1 MNEKYQKYINFIVD
15 DIEAPYFENMKD
27 SYGLKDSEYEL
38 VLSKVFN
45 QIVIIEGNYVHDDQG
60 NNIYYEDSTGYW
72 YKYEYDNNGNLMY
85 WGDSDGIWYK
95 YEYDS
100 NGNKIYREDSTG
112 YWYKWVYDNQG
123 NLIYRQDS
131 NGNIVDN
138 RYE

>member
-1 MNEKYQKYINFIVD
+1 
-15 DIEAPYFENMKD
+15 
-27 SYGLKDSEYEL
+27 
-38 VLSKVFN
+38 
-45 QIVIIEGNYVHDDQG
+45 
-60 NNIYYEDSTGYW
+60 
-72 YKYEYDNNGNLMY
+72 MY

-138 RYE
+138 R

>member
-15 DIEAPYFENMKD
+15 DIEVPYFENMKD

-72 YKYEYDNNGNLMY
+72 YK
-85 WGDSDGIWYK
+85 
-95 YEYDS
+95 
-100 NGNKIYREDSTG
+100 
-112 YWYKWVYDNQG
+112 WVYDNQG

-138 RYE
+138 R